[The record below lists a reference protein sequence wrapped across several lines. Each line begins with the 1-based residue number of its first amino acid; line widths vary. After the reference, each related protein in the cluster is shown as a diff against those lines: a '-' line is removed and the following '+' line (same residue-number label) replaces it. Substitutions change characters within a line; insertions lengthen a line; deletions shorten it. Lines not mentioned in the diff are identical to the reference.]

1 MIKDAFT
8 KVKNK
13 LLNLERRFYLWRKRR
28 RLKNK
33 TPTIIANNCT
43 AGVIY
48 HDLGLKFNSPTVN
61 LYFKAEDFLKFAENL
76 KYYLS
81 LEVKETES
89 NLPYPVGLLGDVKI
103 YFMHYKSFEEA
114 KAKWE
119 ERSKRVD
126 YGNVYIIM
134 SEKEGFSEQHALRFE
149 NLNYENKVL
158 LTHRTMPQIS
168 SSRCIHGFE
177 NEAELGVT
185 TDFKN
190 SFLQRRYIDE
200 FDYTEFLNT
209 GKIKQ

>member
-1 MIKDAFT
+1 MIKDFFT

-13 LLNLERRFYLWRKRR
+13 ILTLERRFYLWRKRR
-28 RLKNK
+28 RLENK

-76 KYYLS
+76 EYYLS

-89 NLPYPVGLLGDVKI
+89 DLPYPVGMLGDVKI

-119 ERSKRVD
+119 ERAKRVD
-126 YGNVYIIM
+126 YDNIYIIM
-134 SEKEGFSEQHALRFE
+134 SEKECFAPQHAMRFE
-149 NLNYENKVL
+149 NLNYKNKVL
-158 LTHRTMPQIS
+158 LTHRPMPLKDS
-168 SSRCIHGFE
+168 YYIHGFE
-177 NEAELGVT
+177 EKAELGVT

>member
-1 MIKDAFT
+1 MKIGFLI

-13 LLNLERRFYLWRKRR
+13 FLNLERRFYLWRKRV

-43 AGVIY
+43 AGVMY

-61 LYFKAEDFLKFAENL
+61 LYFKAEDFLRFVENL
-76 KYYLS
+76 ESHLS
-81 LEVKETES
+81 LELEETES
-89 NLPYPVGLLGDVKI
+89 DLPYPVGMLGDVKI

-126 YGNVYIIM
+126 YDNIYIVM
-134 SEKEGFSEQHALRFE
+134 SEKEGFAQQLAEGFE
-149 NLNYENKVL
+149 NLKYENKVL
-158 LTHRTMPQIS
+158 LTHRPMPQIKS
-168 SSRCIHGFE
+168 SYYIRGFE
-177 NEAELGVT
+177 DKEELGVT

-190 SFLQRRYIDE
+190 SFLQRRYIDD
-200 FDYTEFLNT
+200 FDYAEFLNT